1 MFNKKRLFIF
11 IIFILFLFFMMT
23 FASQPGGVRRVN
35 TREVKFV
42 DGYTKQVI
50 STQTVEVGKDATVP
64 EAPQHDNCRF
74 SGWYTENDVR
84 IDDFTNIINN
94 LTVYSGCEVNY
105 YTVRFYDTIS
115 RRVVDTQ
122 RVRGGEDADAPTAPR
137 HEGYTFV
144 RWNGKYTDVNAD
156 VRVDTVYRANS
167 AAYKVE
173 YYTVKDEVSTL
184 YTTRNLTGIANTN
197 AQAEIITIE
206 GYTYDS
212 ANTSNVLSGVIA
224 SNGSLVLR
232 VYYNVN
238 SYNVIIDP
246 NCEGDKCDENTE
258 EHKYGD
264 EITLKELERKFVL
277 SYKEA
282 DEISEDEANK
292 NQDAIAKFI
301 GYCKNATTC
310 ETVIEAGT
318 KVEVK
323 ADVTY
328 YAQWDNSGLTLEV
341 ADGHNYQ
348 TTTTDYTFLNWLDG
362 SNEVNAKDSIT
373 LSSDKELVAKYNDG
387 TPRKY
392 NLTINYVYEDG
403 SEAATTYNEEVANGT
418 TYNVASPEA
427 NKKGYHPETETVT
440 GTMPTEDVSVEVKY
454 VANTDTA
461 YKVEHYTEN
470 LDGSYKLEKT
480 ENLTGTT
487 DTEVTASAQ
496 TFEGFT
502 FDETVEGTVKSGNVA
517 GDGSL
522 TLKLYYTRN
531 SYKVTYKYTGTT
543 PSGASELPAETEYK
557 YGESVTVAEAATA
570 PGYTFSGWSKENFTM
585 PAEAVEITGSFT
597 ANQNTAYKVEHYTE
611 NLDGSYKLEKT
622 ENLTGTTDTEVT
634 ASAQTFEGFTFD
646 ETVEGTVKSGN
657 VAGDGSLTLKLYYTR
672 NSYKVT
678 YKYTGTTPSGASEL
692 PAETE
697 YKYGESVTV
706 AEAATAP
713 GYTFSG
719 WSKENFTM
727 PAEAVEITGS
737 FTTNTDTAY
746 KVEHYKQNLDG
757 TYPTEA
763 SETENKTDG
772 TTDTEVTAT
781 AKSYEGFTF
790 DETVEGTVKSGNVAG
805 DGSLTLKLYYTR
817 DSHNVTVTYK
827 YANNEHPAVPVG
839 PDSYKYEAEY
849 SYTTP
854 EVAGYTAD
862 KATVSGTMGTTDVT
876 EEVTYTAKNTM
887 PYTIEHYKQNLD
899 GTYPTEASE
908 TENKTDGT
916 TDTTVTA
923 TPKTYEGFTFDETV
937 EGTVKSGTITANENL
952 VLKLYYKRETYI
964 ITIDPHCEDT
974 DNDSCET
981 ITEPHPYGDQITLE
995 NLERKYTLTFEENTN
1010 VNPKIGSIDAEA
1022 EFLGYCKDA
1031 TNCDPKVQPGT
1042 ITVEGP
1048 ATYHAVW
1055 NEEGLHVAIVAGGNY
1070 STETESGDFLEWKDS
1085 NNTTVELT
1093 NDKFVTKSE
1102 TLTAQYTKKYVL
1114 TITYVYS
1121 DGSEAADTY
1130 TQTLEK
1136 DSTYNVTSPTIT
1148 GYNADKATVSGTIT
1162 ANVNETVTYSKK
1174 VVGYTVNFYYDGELN
1189 NSISD
1194 QTKEYGDVVSY
1205 TDYET
1210 PANMKVDMDA
1220 TNPTSIT
1227 IGEDA
1232 SENVLNIY
1240 YKTTTAELSVN
1251 TVVDA
1256 PRDPA
1261 EYDDEITITVT
1272 IKNIGDGTGKATV
1285 KDSELAKALYPETG
1299 NALISIESSNVKV
1312 DGTES
1317 SDYNALDILSN
1328 NGLVIDN
1335 MEPDQTVVVTLVVKV
1350 KANAG
1355 DKINSKVESK
1365 VNDSA
1370 FTTESTNQIEVEKTL
1385 SFNKITE
1392 QLVGTN
1398 VVIALD
1404 ASGSMLDK
1412 DNGKTLLKYAQ
1423 EATESFIKNVFPNS
1437 DIDATHTNVVVL
1449 KYGSKEVVTG
1459 QSCMPPFGWP
1469 CWDDHENQPFA
1480 EQVGT
1485 TLTSYAN
1492 RQSLINSVNNIEIVE
1507 PSGTPY
1513 YIALEKVNEVLYG
1526 TGGLASTHP
1535 DNKNVVVFLT
1545 DGAPDGLDNADRR
1558 AAAISALHADDK
1570 ETIVYAVA
1578 LGNGASGA
1586 QAILEA
1592 IAGDSSRVITT
1603 GASGLEAEFKKI
1615 SIEAAPDPSPKQTEE
1630 GVAEIGTDLRV
1641 DDTHKLTIIVNKG
1654 TSSERTLEYSSIA
1667 DAKAAGYLTV
1677 DTDGKYDIDATLFEA
1692 ADTIYVSFYGN
1703 TGRSVPNRAATK
1715 KFSALYGPLYDGLVD
1730 GEEVHKVEIPEMPET
1745 EKESE
1750 VKNTEEVVEENT
1762 IPTENVEVI
1771 EPITESNEE
1780 NTESEEVVNNTT
1792 PSETENLSDETNN
1805 DKLEANETITELP
1818 KEVEPVGELVSV
1830 ETITEETKEDEE
1842 KEEEV
1847 KVEEPI
1853 PAIKEEVS
1861 TEVVNETLE

>member
-1 MFNKKRLFIF
+1 
-11 IIFILFLFFMMT
+11 
-23 FASQPGGVRRVN
+23 
-35 TREVKFV
+35 
-42 DGYTKQVI
+42 
-50 STQTVEVGKDATVP
+50 
-64 EAPQHDNCRF
+64 
-74 SGWYTENDVR
+74 
-84 IDDFTNIINN
+84 
-94 LTVYSGCEVNY
+94 
-105 YTVRFYDTIS
+105 
-115 RRVVDTQ
+115 
-122 RVRGGEDADAPTAPR
+122 
-137 HEGYTFV
+137 
-144 RWNGKYTDVNAD
+144 
-156 VRVDTVYRANS
+156 
-167 AAYKVE
+167 
-173 YYTVKDEVSTL
+173 
-184 YTTRNLTGIANTN
+184 
-197 AQAEIITIE
+197 
-206 GYTYDS
+206 
-212 ANTSNVLSGVIA
+212 
-224 SNGSLVLR
+224 
-232 VYYNVN
+232 
-238 SYNVIIDP
+238 
-246 NCEGDKCDENTE
+246 
-258 EHKYGD
+258 
-264 EITLKELERKFVL
+264 
-277 SYKEA
+277 
-282 DEISEDEANK
+282 
-292 NQDAIAKFI
+292 
-301 GYCKNATTC
+301 
-310 ETVIEAGT
+310 
-318 KVEVK
+318 
-323 ADVTY
+323 
-328 YAQWDNSGLTLEV
+328 
-341 ADGHNYQ
+341 
-348 TTTTDYTFLNWLDG
+348 
-362 SNEVNAKDSIT
+362 
-373 LSSDKELVAKYNDG
+373 
-387 TPRKY
+387 
-392 NLTINYVYEDG
+392 
-403 SEAATTYNEEVANGT
+403 
-418 TYNVASPEA
+418 
-427 NKKGYHPETETVT
+427 
-440 GTMPTEDVSVEVKY
+440 
-454 VANTDTA
+454 
-461 YKVEHYTEN
+461 
-470 LDGSYKLEKT
+470 
-480 ENLTGTT
+480 
-487 DTEVTASAQ
+487 
-496 TFEGFT
+496 
-502 FDETVEGTVKSGNVA
+502 
-517 GDGSL
+517 
-522 TLKLYYTRN
+522 
-531 SYKVTYKYTGTT
+531 
-543 PSGASELPAETEYK
+543 
-557 YGESVTVAEAATA
+557 
-570 PGYTFSGWSKENFTM
+570 
-585 PAEAVEITGSFT
+585 
-597 ANQNTAYKVEHYTE
+597 
-611 NLDGSYKLEKT
+611 
-622 ENLTGTTDTEVT
+622 
-634 ASAQTFEGFTFD
+634 
-646 ETVEGTVKSGN
+646 
-657 VAGDGSLTLKLYYTR
+657 
-672 NSYKVT
+672 
-678 YKYTGTTPSGASEL
+678 
-692 PAETE
+692 
-697 YKYGESVTV
+697 
-706 AEAATAP
+706 
-713 GYTFSG
+713 
-719 WSKENFTM
+719 M

-817 DSHNVTVTYK
+817 NSYKVTYK
-827 YANNEHPAVPVG
+827 YTGTTPSGASELPR
-839 PDSYKYEAEY
+839 EAEY
-849 SYTTP
+849 KYGENVT
-854 EVAGYTAD
+854 VAEAATAPGYTF
-862 KATVSGTMGTTDVT
+862 SGWSK
-876 EEVTYTAKNTM
+876 ENFTM
-887 PYTIEHYKQNLD
+887 PAEAVEITGSFTTNTDTAYKVEHYKQNLD

>member
-84 IDDFTNIINN
+84 IDDFTNIVNN

-362 SNEVNAKDSIT
+362 SNEVNEKDSIT

-403 SEAATTYNEEVANGT
+403 SEAATTYNEKVANGT

-454 VANTDTA
+454 VANT
-461 YKVEHYTEN
+461 
-470 LDGSYKLEKT
+470 
-480 ENLTGTT
+480 
-487 DTEVTASAQ
+487 
-496 TFEGFT
+496 
-502 FDETVEGTVKSGNVA
+502 
-517 GDGSL
+517 
-522 TLKLYYTRN
+522 
-531 SYKVTYKYTGTT
+531 
-543 PSGASELPAETEYK
+543 
-557 YGESVTVAEAATA
+557 
-570 PGYTFSGWSKENFTM
+570 
-585 PAEAVEITGSFT
+585 
-597 ANQNTAYKVEHYTE
+597 NTAYKVEHYTE

-678 YKYTGTTPSGASEL
+678 YKYTGTTPDGASEL
-692 PAETE
+692 PAEAE
-697 YKYGESVTV
+697 YKYGENVTV

-737 FTTNTDTAY
+737 FTANTNTAY
-746 KVEHYKQNLDG
+746 KVEHYTENLDG
-757 TYPTEA
+757 SYKLEK
-763 SETENKTDG
+763 TENLTG
-772 TTDTEVTAT
+772 TTDTEVTASAQT
-781 AKSYEGFTF
+781 FEGFTF

-827 YANNEHPAVPVG
+827 YANNEHPAVTVG

-916 TDTTVTA
+916 TDTTVKA

>member
-84 IDDFTNIINN
+84 IDDFTNIVNN

-156 VRVDTVYRANS
+156 VRVDTIYRANS
-167 AAYKVE
+167 AAYRVE

-212 ANTSNVLSGVIA
+212 ANTSNVLNGVIA

-246 NCEGDKCDENTE
+246 NCEGDKCEENTE

-543 PSGASELPAETEYK
+543 PDGASELPAEAEYK
-557 YGESVTVAEAATA
+557 YGE
-570 PGYTFSGWSKENFTM
+570 N
-585 PAEAVEITGSFT
+585 
-597 ANQNTAYKVEHYTE
+597 
-611 NLDGSYKLEKT
+611 
-622 ENLTGTTDTEVT
+622 
-634 ASAQTFEGFTFD
+634 
-646 ETVEGTVKSGN
+646 
-657 VAGDGSLTLKLYYTR
+657 
-672 NSYKVT
+672 
-678 YKYTGTTPSGASEL
+678 
-692 PAETE
+692 
-697 YKYGESVTV
+697 VTV

-1667 DAKAAGYLTV
+1667 DAKAAGYLTE

-1715 KFSALYGPLYDGLVD
+1715 KFSALYGPLYDGLVE

-1830 ETITEETKEDEE
+1830 ESIIEETKEDEE

>member
-84 IDDFTNIINN
+84 IDDFTNIVNN

-403 SEAATTYNEEVANGT
+403 SEAATTYNEKVANGT

-454 VANTDTA
+454 VANT
-461 YKVEHYTEN
+461 
-470 LDGSYKLEKT
+470 
-480 ENLTGTT
+480 
-487 DTEVTASAQ
+487 
-496 TFEGFT
+496 
-502 FDETVEGTVKSGNVA
+502 
-517 GDGSL
+517 
-522 TLKLYYTRN
+522 
-531 SYKVTYKYTGTT
+531 
-543 PSGASELPAETEYK
+543 
-557 YGESVTVAEAATA
+557 
-570 PGYTFSGWSKENFTM
+570 
-585 PAEAVEITGSFT
+585 
-597 ANQNTAYKVEHYTE
+597 NTAYKVEHYTE

-678 YKYTGTTPSGASEL
+678 YKYTGTTPTGASEL
-692 PAETE
+692 PAEAE
-697 YKYGESVTV
+697 YKYGENVTV

-737 FTTNTDTAY
+737 FTANTNTAY
-746 KVEHYKQNLDG
+746 KVEHYTENLDG
-757 TYPTEA
+757 SYKLEK
-763 SETENKTDG
+763 TENLTG
-772 TTDTEVTAT
+772 TTDTEVTASAQT
-781 AKSYEGFTF
+781 FEGFTF

-827 YANNEHPAVPVG
+827 YANNEHPAVTVG

-916 TDTTVTA
+916 TDTTVKA

-952 VLKLYYKRETYI
+952 VLKLYYKRETYV

-1459 QSCMPPFGWP
+1459 QSCMPLIGWP

>member
-454 VANTDTA
+454 VANT
-461 YKVEHYTEN
+461 
-470 LDGSYKLEKT
+470 
-480 ENLTGTT
+480 
-487 DTEVTASAQ
+487 
-496 TFEGFT
+496 
-502 FDETVEGTVKSGNVA
+502 
-517 GDGSL
+517 
-522 TLKLYYTRN
+522 
-531 SYKVTYKYTGTT
+531 
-543 PSGASELPAETEYK
+543 
-557 YGESVTVAEAATA
+557 
-570 PGYTFSGWSKENFTM
+570 
-585 PAEAVEITGSFT
+585 
-597 ANQNTAYKVEHYTE
+597 NTAYKVEHYTE

-692 PAETE
+692 PREAE
-697 YKYGESVTV
+697 YKYGENVTV

>member
-543 PSGASELPAETEYK
+543 PSGASELPAEAEYK
-557 YGESVTVAEAATA
+557 YGE
-570 PGYTFSGWSKENFTM
+570 N
-585 PAEAVEITGSFT
+585 
-597 ANQNTAYKVEHYTE
+597 
-611 NLDGSYKLEKT
+611 
-622 ENLTGTTDTEVT
+622 
-634 ASAQTFEGFTFD
+634 
-646 ETVEGTVKSGN
+646 
-657 VAGDGSLTLKLYYTR
+657 
-672 NSYKVT
+672 
-678 YKYTGTTPSGASEL
+678 
-692 PAETE
+692 
-697 YKYGESVTV
+697 VTV

>member
-84 IDDFTNIINN
+84 IDDFTNIVNN

-403 SEAATTYNEEVANGT
+403 SEAATTYNEKVANGT

-454 VANTDTA
+454 VANT
-461 YKVEHYTEN
+461 
-470 LDGSYKLEKT
+470 
-480 ENLTGTT
+480 
-487 DTEVTASAQ
+487 
-496 TFEGFT
+496 
-502 FDETVEGTVKSGNVA
+502 
-517 GDGSL
+517 
-522 TLKLYYTRN
+522 
-531 SYKVTYKYTGTT
+531 
-543 PSGASELPAETEYK
+543 
-557 YGESVTVAEAATA
+557 
-570 PGYTFSGWSKENFTM
+570 
-585 PAEAVEITGSFT
+585 
-597 ANQNTAYKVEHYTE
+597 NTAYKVEHYTE

-692 PAETE
+692 PREAE
-697 YKYGESVTV
+697 YKYGENVTV

-737 FTTNTDTAY
+737 FTANTNTAY
-746 KVEHYKQNLDG
+746 KVEHYTENLDG
-757 TYPTEA
+757 SYKLEK
-763 SETENKTDG
+763 TENLTG
-772 TTDTEVTAT
+772 TTDTEVTASAQT
-781 AKSYEGFTF
+781 FEGFTF

-916 TDTTVTA
+916 TDTTVKA

>member
-84 IDDFTNIINN
+84 IDDFTNIVNN

-144 RWNGKYTDVNAD
+144 RWDGRYTDVNAD
-156 VRVDTVYRANS
+156 VRVDAIYRANS

-454 VANTDTA
+454 VANT
-461 YKVEHYTEN
+461 
-470 LDGSYKLEKT
+470 
-480 ENLTGTT
+480 
-487 DTEVTASAQ
+487 
-496 TFEGFT
+496 
-502 FDETVEGTVKSGNVA
+502 
-517 GDGSL
+517 
-522 TLKLYYTRN
+522 
-531 SYKVTYKYTGTT
+531 
-543 PSGASELPAETEYK
+543 
-557 YGESVTVAEAATA
+557 
-570 PGYTFSGWSKENFTM
+570 
-585 PAEAVEITGSFT
+585 
-597 ANQNTAYKVEHYTE
+597 NTAYKVEHYTE

-678 YKYTGTTPSGASEL
+678 YKYTGTTPTGASEL
-692 PAETE
+692 PAEAE
-697 YKYGESVTV
+697 YKYGENVTV

-1070 STETESGDFLEWKDS
+1070 STETESGDFLEWKD
-1085 NNTTVELT
+1085 
-1093 NDKFVTKSE
+1093 
-1102 TLTAQYTKKYVL
+1102 
-1114 TITYVYS
+1114 
-1121 DGSEAADTY
+1121 
-1130 TQTLEK
+1130 
-1136 DSTYNVTSPTIT
+1136 
-1148 GYNADKATVSGTIT
+1148 
-1162 ANVNETVTYSKK
+1162 
-1174 VVGYTVNFYYDGELN
+1174 
-1189 NSISD
+1189 
-1194 QTKEYGDVVSY
+1194 
-1205 TDYET
+1205 
-1210 PANMKVDMDA
+1210 
-1220 TNPTSIT
+1220 
-1227 IGEDA
+1227 
-1232 SENVLNIY
+1232 
-1240 YKTTTAELSVN
+1240 
-1251 TVVDA
+1251 
-1256 PRDPA
+1256 
-1261 EYDDEITITVT
+1261 
-1272 IKNIGDGTGKATV
+1272 
-1285 KDSELAKALYPETG
+1285 
-1299 NALISIESSNVKV
+1299 
-1312 DGTES
+1312 
-1317 SDYNALDILSN
+1317 
-1328 NGLVIDN
+1328 
-1335 MEPDQTVVVTLVVKV
+1335 
-1350 KANAG
+1350 
-1355 DKINSKVESK
+1355 
-1365 VNDSA
+1365 
-1370 FTTESTNQIEVEKTL
+1370 
-1385 SFNKITE
+1385 
-1392 QLVGTN
+1392 
-1398 VVIALD
+1398 
-1404 ASGSMLDK
+1404 
-1412 DNGKTLLKYAQ
+1412 
-1423 EATESFIKNVFPNS
+1423 
-1437 DIDATHTNVVVL
+1437 
-1449 KYGSKEVVTG
+1449 
-1459 QSCMPPFGWP
+1459 
-1469 CWDDHENQPFA
+1469 
-1480 EQVGT
+1480 
-1485 TLTSYAN
+1485 
-1492 RQSLINSVNNIEIVE
+1492 
-1507 PSGTPY
+1507 
-1513 YIALEKVNEVLYG
+1513 
-1526 TGGLASTHP
+1526 
-1535 DNKNVVVFLT
+1535 
-1545 DGAPDGLDNADRR
+1545 
-1558 AAAISALHADDK
+1558 
-1570 ETIVYAVA
+1570 
-1578 LGNGASGA
+1578 
-1586 QAILEA
+1586 
-1592 IAGDSSRVITT
+1592 
-1603 GASGLEAEFKKI
+1603 
-1615 SIEAAPDPSPKQTEE
+1615 
-1630 GVAEIGTDLRV
+1630 
-1641 DDTHKLTIIVNKG
+1641 
-1654 TSSERTLEYSSIA
+1654 
-1667 DAKAAGYLTV
+1667 
-1677 DTDGKYDIDATLFEA
+1677 
-1692 ADTIYVSFYGN
+1692 
-1703 TGRSVPNRAATK
+1703 
-1715 KFSALYGPLYDGLVD
+1715 
-1730 GEEVHKVEIPEMPET
+1730 
-1745 EKESE
+1745 
-1750 VKNTEEVVEENT
+1750 
-1762 IPTENVEVI
+1762 
-1771 EPITESNEE
+1771 
-1780 NTESEEVVNNTT
+1780 
-1792 PSETENLSDETNN
+1792 
-1805 DKLEANETITELP
+1805 
-1818 KEVEPVGELVSV
+1818 
-1830 ETITEETKEDEE
+1830 
-1842 KEEEV
+1842 
-1847 KVEEPI
+1847 
-1853 PAIKEEVS
+1853 
-1861 TEVVNETLE
+1861 